1 MKQLT
6 FGGNDGAEFL
16 ELEEAKRLLLVGV
29 EPFVEF
35 TPDQVTWGTE

>member
-16 ELEEAKRLLLVGV
+16 ELEEAKRLLLVGM

-35 TPDQVTWGTE
+35 TSEEVIWGTE